1 MCKIIIIIQI
11 HYLFNFLKVAKM
23 IFETKAVHTSKID
36 KKIMD
41 VLNFMPD
48 VSARMNAMFKLK
60 RLSTM
65 PINL

>member
-1 MCKIIIIIQI
+1 MF
-11 HYLFNFLKVAKM
+11 YLNFLKVSKM
-23 IFETKAVHTSKID
+23 IFETKAVHTPKID
-36 KKIMD
+36 RKITD

-48 VSARMNAMFKLK
+48 VSARMNAMYKLK

>member
-1 MCKIIIIIQI
+1 MESFNYII
-11 HYLFNFLKVAKM
+11 YLIFFLKVSKM
-23 IFETKAVHTSKID
+23 IFETKAVHTSRIDRKIT
-36 KKIMD
+36 D

-48 VSARMNAMFKLK
+48 VSARMNAMYKLK

>member
-1 MCKIIIIIQI
+1 
-11 HYLFNFLKVAKM
+11 M

-36 KKIMD
+36 KKIKD

-48 VSARMNAMFKLK
+48 ISAKMNAMYKLK